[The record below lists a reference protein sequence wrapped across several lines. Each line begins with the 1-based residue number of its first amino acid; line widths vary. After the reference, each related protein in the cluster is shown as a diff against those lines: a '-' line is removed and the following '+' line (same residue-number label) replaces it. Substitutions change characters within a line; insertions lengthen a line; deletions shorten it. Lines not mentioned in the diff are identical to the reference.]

1 MWTDDEIV
9 RYYNEA
15 KDKKAI
21 ISIIAQLNAVSSNTI
36 VRILCNN
43 GIDVSSQ
50 LKKRRGALYLV
61 SESGDEISID
71 EAASLMRRSR
81 QTVYGR
87 VWERGYVVIDGIEYR
102 ARNWKGNKVE
112 QDG

>member
-43 GIDVSSQ
+43 GIDVSDQ

-61 SESGDEISID
+61 SEKGDELSVE
-71 EAASLMRRSR
+71 EAARLMRRNR

-102 ARNWKGNKVE
+102 SRNWKGNKGE